1 MGTHAYYIIKIIH
14 LFLEQKAAHLLPMI
28 KDSGSVSSGF
38 LSGNV
43 AHPVCTCHLACLVLT
58 LGLRCKVWYKDA
70 DTLATAVVESNEFSV
85 LSQCL
90 LSSPASP
97 ELHRYLASRIISQI
111 LHSSWYKQG
120 LNLFTGLLG
129 HEWRVKSNQFV
140 LQLELG

>member
-1 MGTHAYYIIKIIH
+1 MWIRHAEQMGTHAYYIIKIIH

-38 LSGNV
+38 LSGNA

-70 DTLATAVVESNEFSV
+70 DTLATAIVESNEFSV

-90 LSSPASP
+90 LSSSASP

-111 LHSSWYKQG
+111 LHSS
-120 LNLFTGLLG
+120 
-129 HEWRVKSNQFV
+129 
-140 LQLELG
+140 